1 MKKTCFSIAR
11 IFLAAILTLSLLA
24 SLGGCM
30 IFNPAT
36 GDGSTQSSEESNTE
50 TNDTVTN
57 SGRYRYWSSDI
68 SEAAIE
74 IDEEGNSAK
83 FYSLQTGYYAYY
95 AVDEATY
102 SLKGTS
108 FVLTLNGTD
117 YTFVYD
123 DNENTLSIPNT
134 DETQDDIVYTAME
147 DAPTPHPS
155 YTFPTFADLSFPS
168 SFTLGSLD
176 FDVIREFSLEEAK
189 IKIAIDY
196 YENGLETFP
205 KITDR
210 AIQRGDYVSIDY
222 IGKMGGEYIQNSGHN
237 DQPVAIIMH
246 PENIDGITYPA
257 EFIEALVGHNVG
269 DYFEVTI
276 TYPEGHQ
283 YAGKTAIFEV
293 TVKAIY
299 DTVLTMNQLNNYENF
314 EFESYD
320 AYLLDTAKTLAS
332 HLAIPHLVDTSN
344 AIEALP
350 EESYQFFYQEFL
362 DEAHRTALRDYKM
375 EYERY
380 LNITGQTEELFL
392 EKAKAQAS
400 DYMMAYYVAKQNN
413 LTWTEEQYKTQ
424 YDSMVLTLVQNG
436 INQDKAKELVESQQL
451 NLLKANLTYQI
462 ASEFLCNSAFAP
474 QAK

>member
-1 MKKTCFSIAR
+1 
-11 IFLAAILTLSLLA
+11 
-24 SLGGCM
+24 M

-350 EESYQFFYQEFL
+350 EESYQFFYQEFFSL
-362 DEAHRTALRDYKM
+362 LLSEVQKRITALEIEVEFDPSVAA
-375 EYERY
+375 
-380 LNITGQTEELFL
+380 L
-392 EKAKAQAS
+392 
-400 DYMMAYYVAKQNN
+400 VAKEGFDPVYGARP
-413 LTWTEEQYKTQ
+413 LRRAI
-424 YDSMVLTLVQNG
+424 VR
-436 INQDKAKELVESQQL
+436 LVEDAFSNAML
-451 NLLKANLTYQI
+451 EGKFRKGDRVLI
-462 ASEFLCNSAFAP
+462 SEKEGALSFEKCEKTAPSAE
-474 QAK
+474 